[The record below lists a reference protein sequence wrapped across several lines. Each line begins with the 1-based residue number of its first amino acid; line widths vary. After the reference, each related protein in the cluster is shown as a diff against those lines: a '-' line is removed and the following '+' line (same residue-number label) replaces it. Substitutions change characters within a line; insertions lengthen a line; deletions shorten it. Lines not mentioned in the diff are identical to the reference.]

1 VRLIMN
7 DNVLI
12 MNYECIAD
20 SFDDDGVMEKGQ
32 KGIFNG

>member
-1 VRLIMN
+1 MN

-20 SFDDDGVMEKGQ
+20 SFDDDVVMEKRGA
-32 KGIFNG
+32 KGNF